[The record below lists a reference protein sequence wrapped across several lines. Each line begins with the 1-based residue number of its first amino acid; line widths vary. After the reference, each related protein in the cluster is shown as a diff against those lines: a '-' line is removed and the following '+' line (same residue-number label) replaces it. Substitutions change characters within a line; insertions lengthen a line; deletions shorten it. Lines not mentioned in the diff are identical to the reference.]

1 MDESLF
7 ITLDE
12 ITGTILLIIADCYEA
27 YVAAREE
34 PEEYERIAMAAL
46 LHWQHEVNRILE
58 SNHPNIGDLHALNDL
73 LSCLTT
79 TPEEYE
85 QTYAEQLEDLYNAC
99 YDYEPFEQVLEG
111 DFGTTLND
119 YLELVVDYDENIPQ
133 SQYMVVG

>member
-1 MDESLF
+1 MDEFPF

-12 ITGTILLIIADCYEA
+12 ITRTILLIIADCYEA
-27 YVAAREE
+27 YIAAREE

-46 LHWQHEVNRILE
+46 LHWQPEIYRILE
-58 SNHPNIGDLHALNDL
+58 SEHLNIGDLHPLNDI
-73 LSCLTT
+73 LSCLTL

-99 YDYEPFEQVLEG
+99 YEYEPFEPFLEG